1 MNKGM
6 FSGWRDVF
14 SFTFKQATGKKF
26 RHLSIG
32 ITVLMLAIGLA
43 VSTIMAYAQQKQDGK
58 QSPIQQ
64 VYVADESGLEILYL
78 EGFTQQYAED
88 FPDVTFAEAEQSV
101 EQLAAE
107 KGEQEP
113 HAVILKISRT
123 QEGYLLTAIL
133 PYGSEITEGDAE
145 DLCEAFSD
153 TMEQSKL
160 LSSGIPVEKLVLAMS
175 GVSVSRLDAGEEE
188 RSLGEELVSM
198 FLPMLLMFLMY
209 FMTLIYGMSIGNIV
223 SVEKSSKLME
233 MMLTLTRP
241 YGLIFGKV
249 LAMTVAAIGQI
260 LLWIVSLTGGFFLGH
275 YLAEE
280 LIYADYHNVIL
291 EVFVLLQEQG
301 GSTAFTPGA
310 MVLAVFVICLSFLFY
325 CMLAGLVASF
335 AEKAE
340 ELGQVMVY
348 YQLTMIAGFFGA
360 YLLPLSEKPWLN
372 TILRIVPITS
382 AYLLPG
388 DILVGNISVL
398 EGLLYV
404 LILTAFTVLLVVCTG
419 KVYRNQL
426 FYRGKSLKERL
437 RRRQPVREGLQKG
450 SGLGGV

>member
-14 SFTFKQATGKKF
+14 SFTFRQATGKKF
-26 RHLSIG
+26 RQLS
-32 ITVLMLAIGLA
+32 IGLA
-43 VSTIMAYAQQKQDGK
+43 VLMLVIGLAIPTIMAYVQQKEDGK
-58 QSPIQQ
+58 QSPIEQ
-64 VYVADESGLEILYL
+64 VYVVDESGLEILYL
-78 EGFTQQYAED
+78 EGFVQQYGEA
-88 FPDVTFAEAEQSV
+88 FPKVTFAETEQSV
-101 EQLAAE
+101 EQLAVE

-113 HAVILKISRT
+113 YAVILEISRT

-133 PYGSEITEGDAE
+133 PYGSELTQGEAE
-145 DLCEAFSD
+145 DLCEAFAD

-160 LSSGIPVEKLVLAMS
+160 LSSGIPVEQLVLAMS
-175 GVSVSRLDAGEEE
+175 GVSTTQLDAGEEE
-188 RSLGEELVSM
+188 RSIGEELVSM
-198 FLPMLLMFLMY
+198 LLPMILMFFMY
-209 FMTLIYGMSIGNIV
+209 FMTLMYGMSVGNIV

-249 LAMTVAAIGQI
+249 LAMTVTAIGQI
-260 LLWIVSLTGGFFLGH
+260 LLWILSLTGGFFLGH
-275 YLAEE
+275 FLAEE

-291 EVFVLLQEQG
+291 EVFVLLQGQG

-310 MVLAVFVICLSFLFY
+310 MVLAVLTICLAFLFY

-335 AEKAE
+335 ADKAE
-340 ELGQVMVY
+340 ELGQVMSY
-348 YQLTMIAGFFGA
+348 YQLAMIAGFFGA
-360 YLLPLSEKPWLN
+360 YLLPLQEKEWLN

-388 DILVGNISVL
+388 DILVGNISVP
-398 EGLLYV
+398 EGLLYM
-404 LILTAFTVLLVVCTG
+404 LILMAFTAALVVCTG

-437 RRRQPVREGLQKG
+437 QRRQKKA
-450 SGLGGV
+450 

>member
-14 SFTFKQATGKKF
+14 SFTFRQATGKKF
-26 RHLSIG
+26 RRLS
-32 ITVLMLAIGLA
+32 IGLA
-43 VSTIMAYAQQKQDGK
+43 VLMLVIGLAIPTIMAYVQQKEDGK
-58 QSPIQQ
+58 QSPIEQ
-64 VYVADESGLEILYL
+64 VYVVDESGLEILYL
-78 EGFTQQYAED
+78 EGFAQQYGAD
-88 FPDVTFAEAEQSV
+88 FPKVTFAEAEQPAG
-101 EQLAAE
+101 QLAAE

-113 HAVILKISRT
+113 NAVILEISRT
-123 QEGYLLTAIL
+123 QEGYLLTTIL
-133 PYGSEITEGDAE
+133 PYGSEITESDAE
-145 DLCEAFSD
+145 DLCEAFAD

-175 GVSVSRLDAGEEE
+175 GVATTQLDAGEEE
-188 RSLGEELVSM
+188 RSIGEERVSM
-198 FLPMLLMFLMY
+198 LLPMILMFLMY
-209 FMTLIYGMSIGNIV
+209 FMTLMYGMSVGNIV

-249 LAMTVAAIGQI
+249 LAMTVTAIGQI
-260 LLWIVSLTGGFFLGH
+260 LLWILSLTGGFFLGH

-310 MVLAVFVICLSFLFY
+310 MVLAVFAICLSFLFY

-335 AEKAE
+335 ADKAE
-340 ELGQVMVY
+340 ELGQVMAY
-348 YQLTMIAGFFGA
+348 YQLAMIAGFFGA

-388 DILVGNISVL
+388 DILVGNVSVP

-404 LILTAFTVLLVVCTG
+404 LILMAFTALLVVCTG

-426 FYRGKSLKERL
+426 FYRGKSLRERVQ
-437 RRRQPVREGLQKG
+437 RRQKEA
-450 SGLGGV
+450 

>member
-14 SFTFKQATGKKF
+14 SFTFRQATGKKF
-26 RHLSIG
+26 RRLS
-32 ITVLMLAIGLA
+32 IGLA
-43 VSTIMAYAQQKQDGK
+43 VLMLVIGLAIPTIMAYVQQKEDGK
-58 QSPIQQ
+58 QSPIEQ
-64 VYVADESGLEILYL
+64 VYVVDESGLEILYL
-78 EGFTQQYAED
+78 EGFAQQYGAD
-88 FPDVTFAEAEQSV
+88 FPNVTFVEAEQPAG
-101 EQLAAE
+101 QLAVE

-113 HAVILKISRT
+113 NAVILEISRT
-123 QEGYLLTAIL
+123 QEGYLLTTIL
-133 PYGSEITEGDAE
+133 PYGSEITESDAE
-145 DLCEAFSD
+145 DLCEAFAD

-175 GVSVSRLDAGEEE
+175 GVATTQLDAGEEE
-188 RSLGEELVSM
+188 RSIGEELVSM
-198 FLPMLLMFLMY
+198 LLPMILMFLMY
-209 FMTLIYGMSIGNIV
+209 FMTLMYGMSVGNIV

-249 LAMTVAAIGQI
+249 LAMTVTAIGQI
-260 LLWIVSLTGGFFLGH
+260 LLWILSLTGGFFLGH

-310 MVLAVFVICLSFLFY
+310 MVLAVFAICLSFLFY

-335 AEKAE
+335 ADKAE
-340 ELGQVMVY
+340 ELGQVMAY
-348 YQLTMIAGFFGA
+348 YQLAMIAGFFGA

-388 DILVGNISVL
+388 DILVGNVSVP

-404 LILTAFTVLLVVCTG
+404 LILMAFTALLVVCTG
-419 KVYRNQL
+419 KIYRNQL

-437 RRRQPVREGLQKG
+437 HRRQKEA
-450 SGLGGV
+450 

>member
-14 SFTFKQATGKKF
+14 SFTFRQATGKKF
-26 RHLSIG
+26 RQLS
-32 ITVLMLAIGLA
+32 IGLA
-43 VSTIMAYAQQKQDGK
+43 VLMLVIGLAIPTIMAYVQQKEDGK
-58 QSPIQQ
+58 QSPIEQ
-64 VYVADESGLEILYL
+64 VYVVDESGLEILYL
-78 EGFTQQYAED
+78 EGFVQQYGED
-88 FPDVTFAEAEQSV
+88 FPKVTFAETERSV
-101 EQLAAE
+101 EQLAVE

-113 HAVILKISRT
+113 YAVILEISRT

-133 PYGSEITEGDAE
+133 PYGSELTQSEAE
-145 DLCEAFSD
+145 DLCEAFAD

-160 LSSGIPVEKLVLAMS
+160 LSSGIPVEQLVLAMS
-175 GVSVSRLDAGEEE
+175 GVSTTQLDAGEEE
-188 RSLGEELVSM
+188 RSIGEELVSM
-198 FLPMLLMFLMY
+198 LLPMILMFLIY
-209 FMTLIYGMSIGNIV
+209 FMTLMYGMSVGNIV

-249 LAMTVAAIGQI
+249 LAMTVTAIGQI
-260 LLWIVSLTGGFFLGH
+260 LLWILSLTGGFFLGH
-275 YLAEE
+275 FLAEE

-291 EVFVLLQEQG
+291 EVFVLLQGQG

-310 MVLAVFVICLSFLFY
+310 MVLAVLTICLAFLFY

-335 AEKAE
+335 ADKAE
-340 ELGQVMVY
+340 ELGQVMSY
-348 YQLTMIAGFFGA
+348 YQLAMIAGFFGA
-360 YLLPLSEKPWLN
+360 YLLPLQEKEWLN

-388 DILVGNISVL
+388 DILVGNISVP
-398 EGLLYV
+398 EGLLYM
-404 LILTAFTVLLVVCTG
+404 LILMAFTAALVVCTG

-437 RRRQPVREGLQKG
+437 QRRQKKA
-450 SGLGGV
+450 